1 MTAGDVAA
9 IIVAI
14 AVAILAVGMLF
25 AMFSLIATLRRL
37 RTAVEDFRNEAMPLL
52 GDLRVTVGQA
62 NAELSRVDGILDSAE
77 SISGTVDSA
86 SRIAYL
92 FFANPAVKALALGA
106 GTARA
111 YRRLRRGG

>member
-1 MTAGDVAA
+1 MTAGEVAA

-37 RTAVEDFRNEAMPLL
+37 RATVDDFRTEALPLL
-52 GDLRVTVGQA
+52 SDMRATVGQA
-62 NAELSRVDGILDSAE
+62 NAELARVDGILDSAE

-92 FFANPAVKALALGA
+92 FLANPAVKALAFGS

-111 YRRLRRGG
+111 YRRLRKGR

>member
-1 MTAGDVAA
+1 MSAGDVAA

-25 AMFSLIATLRRL
+25 AMFSLIATLRQL
-37 RTAVEDFRNEAMPLL
+37 RTTVDDFRNEALPLL
-52 GDLRVTVGQA
+52 GDLRVTVTQA
-62 NAELSRVDGILDSAE
+62 NAELARVDGILDSAE

-92 FFANPAVKALALGA
+92 FLANPAVKALAIGS

-111 YRRLRRGG
+111 YRRFRKAR